1 MLIFFIDLSDF
12 MAYYLV
18 NVGKS
23 RVCKF
28 ASRIQTTGVNM
39 KIDETIFKA
48 YDIRGIYPK
57 QINADIYRA
66 IGTAVGNVLSAKT
79 GVVGHDMRNSS
90 SELADA
96 FIDGLRSSGTDVTYV
111 GLASTD
117 SLYFAVGNYGFDC
130 GAMITASH
138 NPPEYNGLKI
148 SKSGAEPL
156 SSEDELADVKKIV
169 EQDAMK
175 KAKNPGRLEKKN
187 IIDAFIDHVL
197 SFIHLDKIKPYK
209 IVADAGN
216 GMAGL
221 VVPKLFEKLPCELV
235 PMYFTLDGSFPNHL
249 ASPIEPE
256 NIADLRKKVLEENAD
271 FGVAFDG
278 DADRMFLVDE
288 NAKPLGGDMV
298 TALVA
303 KSMLAKHPGSKI
315 IYNLI
320 CSKAVPRVIKE
331 NGGTPIRTRVGHAFI
346 KALMKKN
353 DAIFGGEHSGH
364 FYFRDNWFADSG
376 LIAFVVCLELLS
388 QSNSR
393 LSELVGSFDNYYR
406 SGEINSHVKDI
417 PGKLKEL
424 EEAFPDAEIDKL
436 DGITIDCGNYWFNVR
451 PSNTEP
457 LLRLNLEAETREL
470 KDQATEKV
478 LKIIRG

>member
-1 MLIFFIDLSDF
+1 MEFD
-12 MAYYLV
+12 
-18 NVGKS
+18 KS
-23 RVCKF
+23 
-28 ASRIQTTGVNM
+28 
-39 KIDETIFKA
+39 IFKA
-48 YDIRGIYPK
+48 YDIRGVFPK
-57 QINADIYRA
+57 QINAEIYRA
-66 IGTAVGNVLSAKT
+66 IGIALGNVLSAGN
-79 GVVGHDMRNSS
+79 GVVAHDMRNSS

-96 FIDGLRSSGTDVTYV
+96 LIDGLKASGADVTYV

-117 SLYFAVGNYGFDC
+117 SLYFAVGKYGFDC

-138 NPPEYNGLKI
+138 NPPEYNGLKTC
-148 SKSGAEPL
+148 KKGAEPL
-156 SSEDELADVKKIV
+156 SSEGELAEIMKIL
-169 EQDAMK
+169 QNDSLK
-175 KAKNPGRLEKKN
+175 KAARPGTMTRRD
-187 IIDAFIDHVL
+187 IINDFVDHVL
-197 SFIHLDKIKPYK
+197 TFVHVDKIKPFK

-221 VVPKLFEKLPCELV
+221 IMPKLFEKLPGQLI
-235 PMYFTLDGSFPNHL
+235 PMYFELDGNFPNHL

-256 NIADLRKKVLEENAD
+256 NIADLRKKVLSEKAD

-298 TALVA
+298 TAMVA
-303 KSMLAKHPGSKI
+303 RSMLAKHPGSKI

-320 CSKAVPRVIKE
+320 CSKAVPRVIRE
-331 NGGTPIRTRVGHAFI
+331 SGGTPIRTRVGHAFI

-388 QSNSR
+388 QSNSK
-393 LSELVGSFDNYYR
+393 LSELVASFDNYYR

-417 PGKLKEL
+417 PAKLKEL

-457 LLRLNLEAETREL
+457 LLRLNLEAESQEL
-470 KDQATEKV
+470 MSQATERV